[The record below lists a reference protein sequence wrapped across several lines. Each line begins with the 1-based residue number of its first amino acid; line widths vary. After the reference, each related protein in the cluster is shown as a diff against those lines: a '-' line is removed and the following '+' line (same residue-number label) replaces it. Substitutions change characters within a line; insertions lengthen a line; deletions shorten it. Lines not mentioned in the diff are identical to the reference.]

1 MIKNIKIRIN
11 VDQRGAITCGSLV
24 GGRPKG
30 LDHFDLAPFPE
41 LRAVYGDKPRSLVI
55 YLPSDD
61 LMSCFDCEYSA
72 WGKAPSGPV
81 KKRICDGEECLHRVR
96 ETIGAETFGAGELS
110 PCVCENLSE
119 DDPAHCRYSAH
130 LKAYVADPESRSLIS
145 PVCYVLRTHSSNSGD
160 AVYSELQKVFSL
172 TSMLF
177 GEPRLTGIPFLLSVA
192 MVSRRDDAGRKFPIW
207 RIQALTF
214 EMPSGASMLGGNN
227 QPNAARTLSA
237 APQTQAADPTTNRDS
252 ARVSEPRGEPT
263 EMVRGK
269 ESMKENEK
277 VAEKGTRNEKETRN
291 EKVAEKEMETKNEKE
306 AKKEIEKEKVIEKE
320 NAATKMTSP
329 PTAQPDPLS
338 DLLAEVE
345 SLGQGLFG
353 EQWSRKKSD
362 GALKVSDG
370 ATSEL
375 TALAT
380 GQLQELRG
388 ILQRSLQ
395 ERE

>member
-30 LDHFDLAPFPE
+30 LDHFDLEPFPE

-96 ETIGAETFGAGELS
+96 ETIGTETFGAGELS
-110 PCVCENLSE
+110 PCVCENLSD

-130 LKAYVADPESRSLIS
+130 LKAYVADPETRSLIS

-214 EMPSGASMLGGNN
+214 EMPSGASMLGGGGG
-227 QPNAARTLSA
+227 QPTRALAAGTTVV
-237 APQTQAADPTTNRDS
+237 APLESPSQTPELASDRS
-252 ARVSEPRGEPT
+252 GGRVSEPHGEPD
-263 EMVRGK
+263 K
-269 ESMKENEK
+269 S
-277 VAEKGTRNEKETRN
+277 ETRQS
-291 EKVAEKEMETKNEKE
+291 EPDKRELDKSEPQQSEPA
-306 AKKEIEKEKVIEKE
+306 
-320 NAATKMTSP
+320 NAA
-329 PTAQPDPLS
+329 AQPDPLQA
-338 DLLAEVE
+338 LLAEVE
-345 SLGQGLFG
+345 SLGLGLFG
-353 EQWSRKKSD
+353 EQWDRKKSD
-362 GALKVSDG
+362 GALKVSEG

-375 TALAT
+375 TGLAT